1 MKFSESLKKNKDFQ
15 VVYKNGK
22 SYANR
27 YLVLYIREVYQPQG
41 GVCTN
46 ENDISAKEK
55 IQSKSSRIQSK
66 NEHTRRKK
74 SFSCQKSKR
83 KKTVISLGRIYVAF
97 SSIKKCSISR
107 GKSC

>member
-1 MKFSESLKKNKDFQ
+1 MAFYAYNEIRCLKNNMSIFIYIGFMSKEVDF
-15 VVYKNGK
+15 
-22 SYANR
+22 
-27 YLVLYIREVYQPQG
+27 
-41 GVCTN
+41 N

-66 NEHTRRKK
+66 NEHSRRKK